1 MSEPIRVLVV
11 DDDPDELELL
21 TASLAPLGVMTARA
35 ASGEEAVKLV
45 EGGRFSAA
53 VLDLLM
59 PRLNGFQTAALMR
72 RTENGRGMPI
82 LILSGYDE
90 TASRRI
96 EGWDEVSGRV
106 QYLEKPFSAEALRE
120 RVAAAYSPAWK
131 SSEGLAPSL

>member
-21 TASLAPLGVMTARA
+21 TARA